1 MKTEFERIS
10 EIMYTLLA
18 HKPVID
24 VPYEQ
29 INDIAV
35 ALVKEGYGKVS
46 EYEAERA
53 MLGSQ
58 IKVLKQ
64 RLNDKYIEVD
74 NLNRDYRNAFERL
87 KAQQR
92 EIEQLK
98 AENEELTK
106 VMSSK
111 VYDFVNKIIDET
123 NTRLEIEKQAKI
135 DVLNELKERTYRDSV
150 YYPEVKYEHKYVHMD
165 DIDEMIEELKQ

>member
-1 MKTEFERIS
+1 MKTEIERIC
-10 EIMYTLLA
+10 EIMETLLA
-18 HKPVID
+18 HEPIID
-24 VPYEQ
+24 VPYEK

-92 EIEQLK
+92 EIDTLK
-98 AENEELTK
+98 ADNKQGNVLKVFGNNVTTSTK
-106 VMSSK
+106 
-111 VYDFVNKIIDET
+111 
-123 NTRLEIEKQAKI
+123 
-135 DVLNELKERTYRDSV
+135 
-150 YYPEVKYEHKYVHMD
+150 
-165 DIDEMIEELKQ
+165 